1 MAARFTALA
10 SGSAGNACLI
20 EADGFGVLLDFGL
33 GPRTLA
39 GRMAARG
46 LSWRNVAVALLT
58 HTHGDHWRET
68 TLVHLCRLGIP
79 LCCHASH
86 AESLTGHSAG
96 FDALHAAGLVRTY
109 QAGTAIALG
118 RGLTAVP

>member
-10 SGSAGNACLI
+10 SGSAGNAFLI

-33 GPRTLA
+33 GPRMLA

-46 LSWRNVAVALLT
+46 LSWRNVGVALLT

-68 TLVHLCRLGIP
+68 TLVHLGRLSIP
-79 LCCHASH
+79 LCCHPSH
-86 AESLTGHSAG
+86 AELLALSLIH
-96 FDALHAAGLVRTY
+96 
-109 QAGTAIALG
+109 I
-118 RGLTAVP
+118 